1 MEPLIMAAAKN
12 APIPR
17 GIRNNNPGNI
27 DFHENVK
34 WQGLVMNMERTD
46 ERFCQ
51 FKDPTWGVRAIA
63 VILINYQDKHH
74 INTVRDIVNRWAPS
88 VENNTVGYITAI
100 CNATGFGAV
109 EPLDLHRYEAL
120 CPLVEAIIRHENGI
134 GPKATPNT
142 WYDRTVIDAGLQRAG
157 VVKPA
162 PVVATVPVTKE
173 TVGATGTA
181 ALGLAQVADVA
192 PHIMQAIQ
200 SQQDSL
206 SSGDI
211 SKIITAVVMIGLAS
225 VIAYSQVKKH
235 QAGVVA

>member
-1 MEPLIMAAAKN
+1 MAAQSKEL
-12 APIPR
+12 PR

-63 VILINYQDKHH
+63 VILINYQDKHR

-162 PVVATVPVTKE
+162 PVIAAVPVTKE
-173 TVGATGTA
+173 TAAATGSA
-181 ALGLAQVADVA
+181 AIGIAQIADVA
-192 PHIMQAIQ
+192 PQVMQAID
-200 SQQDSL
+200 SQQDHL
-206 SSGDI
+206 SSGSYVRI
-211 SKIITAVVMIGLAS
+211 AFAVMSIALAAT
-225 VIAYSQVKKH
+225 IAYSQVKKH